1 VRVYADEGDGGH
13 DSDPDKSMRFEGT
26 LKSWNDERGF
36 GFIESAPG
44 GQEIFVHIRAFTRR
58 TDRPQVSQ
66 RLSFEVEIGP
76 QGKKRAKNVK
86 ALSASRPLARQRRD
100 SPAHWST
107 AAGLAI
113 PLFIALYGVVSL
125 LWRPPL
131 VVAAYYLVIS
141 ALTFFV
147 YAIDKS
153 AARRG
158 AWRTPEKTLHGLALA
173 GGWPGALIAQQVL
186 HHKSS
191 KATFRTVFWATVV
204 INVFAFVVLV
214 SPLGGLL

>member
-1 VRVYADEGDGGH
+1 MRICADEGDRSH
-13 DSDPDKSMRFEGT
+13 DSDLDKSMRFEGT

-76 QGKKRAKNVK
+76 QGKKRAKNVQ

-100 SPAHWST
+100 SPAHWGT

-131 VVAAYYLVIS
+131 VMAAYYLVIS
-141 ALTFFV
+141 ALTFSSMRSTSRLPGAV
-147 YAIDKS
+147 PGEHPKKRCMGWHWPEGGPGPLLHSGSCITS
-153 AARRG
+153 RARR
-158 AWRTPEKTLHGLALA
+158 RFVP
-173 GGWPGALIAQQVL
+173 
-186 HHKSS
+186 SS
-191 KATFRTVFWATVV
+191 GRLW
-204 INVFAFVVLV
+204 
-214 SPLGGLL
+214 